1 MKYASFFKIIALLG
15 LVPLVLIG
23 PALGADEFFP
33 QKFNREILIAP
44 EKKDES
50 PRINFSMVLLETKGP
65 ADLARFFN
73 GFLYSGKSPAAYRD
87 ALVAEYL
94 KSMKEA
100 DADMAEY
107 AKVMKEMNA
116 QMDYPGLH
124 QTWEYIETMEIWNPQ
139 GKAAVIARETYTYT
153 GGAHGNSGKIYY
165 VVDTEAR
172 RILSL
177 EDFFR
182 DPQSGALRAMV
193 LEELRLYSA
202 REDAPIP
209 QGKPLSAGIFLEDDP
224 EMSPNFFVTQEGLGL
239 HWDPYEIAPY
249 AAGSI
254 EISLPWKKIRPLM
267 KTEGM
272 ELLVKFGIYLFV

>member
-1 MKYASFFKIIALLG
+1 MSFFKLPAVLG
-15 LVPLVLIG
+15 LVSLVLTG
-23 PALGADEFFP
+23 PALEADEFFP
-33 QKFNREILIAP
+33 REFNREILIAP

-50 PRINFSMVLLETKGP
+50 PRINFSLVLLETKGP
-65 ADLARFFN
+65 ADLVRFFN

-87 ALVAEYL
+87 DLVAEYL

-107 AKVMKEMNA
+107 AKMMKEMNEDMGGFPS
-116 QMDYPGLH
+116 QR
-124 QTWEYIETMEIWNPQ
+124 QKWEYSETIEIWNPQ
-139 GKAAVIARETYTYT
+139 GKAAVIARETYDYS
-153 GGAHGNSGKIYY
+153 GGAHGNSAKKYY

-182 DPQSGALRAMV
+182 DPQSGALRTMI

-202 REDAPIP
+202 RQDTPIP
-209 QGKPLSAGIFLEDDP
+209 QGRPLSAGIFLEDNP
-224 EMSPNFFVTQEGLGL
+224 EMSPNFFVTQDGLGL

-249 AAGSI
+249 AEGSI
-254 EISLPWKKIRPLM
+254 EITLPWRKIRPLM
-267 KTEGM
+267 KTGGM